1 MQPNLFPF
9 GSVLGNPF
17 LFNGG
22 DLSEVGAGG
31 FESSRVF
38 FLLPLL
44 LSQGEGMD
52 LSKVGEKFLSSVKS
66 ATSLGLLPS
75 SSSSP
80 DRPEVLSTLSL
91 SLFLIPLNV

>member
-22 DLSEVGAGG
+22 DLSEGGGGGG
-31 FESSRVF
+31 FESSRLF

-44 LSQGEGMD
+44 LSQGQGMD

-75 SSSSP
+75 PSSSS
-80 DRPEVLSTLSL
+80 DRPQVLLSSL
-91 SLFLIPLNV
+91 SFSLITL